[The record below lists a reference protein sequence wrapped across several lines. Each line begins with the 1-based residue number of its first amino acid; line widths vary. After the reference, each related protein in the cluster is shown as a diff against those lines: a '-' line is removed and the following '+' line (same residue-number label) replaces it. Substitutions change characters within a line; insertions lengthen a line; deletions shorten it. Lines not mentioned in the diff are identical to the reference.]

1 MSSSTFDKFYT
12 RKDLKFSLQTLK
24 IFCVFVSFFWLL
36 STSISGQTK
45 CFNEDETKKITDS
58 ISNPKKVG
66 EIKNIKSELL
76 KIDSNRKSL
85 EDNILKEKNKD
96 ELIAKRRQLL
106 REGIQRLCTIFKE
119 NGWLKKDL
127 LGQDGFSAEM
137 DLIFNVDL
145 PNIQREFLPILI
157 SAADKGEVK
166 RADIATLVDS
176 IRITS
181 GLPQL
186 FGTYLTFSD
195 GIVYLYPLENEKM
208 VDEWRKSY
216 ELPSLNSFMREIE
229 TKYQTLVIKRNS
241 PKRNQVSRKV
251 DTKVLGLEE
260 DDDTIK
266 ISTKLVNVKIRV
278 IGKDANPIQNTTF
291 AAKDFILSEDDKTQE
306 ISFFEK
312 NKEPVDYYLILDLS
326 GSTAR
331 IRETIW
337 KTVGILA
344 KLLRTG
350 DRITVLT
357 HFDGNLR
364 TLLDLTPDQSNITET
379 VSQFR
384 GLGSSSVWD
393 ALNDTFDLI
402 EKRNFKDRGAAM
414 ILISDAIEA
423 DSKLAFG
430 NLLNRIKEN
439 EIMIFP
445 IQLPTDYL
453 IEDPFASQKRLKIA
467 GRAFQL
473 LAEESG
479 GEYFNIKKD
488 NELLAIPEKIINGLG
503 EIFSLGFEPNGDFDG
518 SWRQLKV
525 KITNQNDFRVRA
537 KTGYYAKP

>member
-12 RKDLKFSLQTLK
+12 QKDLKFSLQTLK

-36 STSISGQTK
+36 PTSISGQTK
-45 CFNEDETKKITDS
+45 CFTEEDTKKITDS
-58 ISNPKKVG
+58 LSNPKKVG

-96 ELIAKRRQLL
+96 ESIAKRKQLL

-119 NGWLKKDL
+119 NGWIKKDD

-181 GLPQL
+181 GIPQL

-241 PKRNQVSRKV
+241 PKRNKVNRKV
-251 DTKVLGLEE
+251 DTKVLGLE
-260 DDDTIK
+260 DDDETIK

-278 IGKDANPIQNTTF
+278 IGKEANPIQNTNF
-291 AAKDFILSEDDKTQE
+291 AAKDFILSEDDKVQE

-393 ALNDTFDLI
+393 ALDNTFDLI
-402 EKRNFKDRGAAM
+402 EKRNFKDRGAAL

-503 EIFSLGFEPNGDFDG
+503 EIYSLGFEPNGDFDG

-525 KITNQNDFRVRA
+525 TIANKNDFRVRA

>member
-1 MSSSTFDKFYT
+1 MSSDKSAKFPV
-12 RKDLKFSLQTLK
+12 LKYLK
-24 IFCVFVSFFWLL
+24 LLEIFCLFVLFFGL
-36 STSISGQTK
+36 SSSAINGQTK
-45 CFNEDETKKITDS
+45 CFTENDTKRIIES
-58 ISNPKKVG
+58 ISNPQKVA

-76 KIDSNRKSL
+76 KIDSTRKNL
-85 EDNILKEKNKD
+85 EDNILKEKNNA
-96 ELIAKRRQLL
+96 ELITKRQQLL
-106 REGIQRLCTIFKE
+106 RDGIQRLCVIFKE
-119 NGWLKKDL
+119 NGWIKKND

-157 SAADKGEVK
+157 SAADKNEVK
-166 RADIATLVDS
+166 KADIATLVDS
-176 IRITS
+176 IRIKS

-186 FGTYLTFSD
+186 FGTYLTFND
-195 GIVYLYPLENEKM
+195 GIVYLYPLDNEKM

-266 ISTKLVNVKIRV
+266 ISTKLVNVKVRV

-291 AAKDFILSEDDKTQE
+291 AAKDFILSEDDKVQE

-357 HFDGNLR
+357 HFDSNLR

-503 EIFSLGFEPNGDFDG
+503 DIYSLGFEPNGDFDG

-525 KITNQNDFRVRA
+525 KISQNDFRVRA